1 MRSAPLANVLTLG
14 AVDFARLRDFY
25 AALGWP
31 QVVDGEDFAAFE
43 LRGIVL
49 AIFPVEKLAA
59 DGAAPVEQRAGG
71 VRSTIG
77 VIVDSAAE
85 VDALTERLRAAGAH
99 VTKEPVDAE
108 FFAGRSAYVAD
119 PEGNFWEIA
128 WAPGDNAVTAAA
140 RRAARASS

>member
-1 MRSAPLANVLTLG
+1 MGSAPLANVVTLG
-14 AVDFARLRDFY
+14 ALDFAGLRDFY

-49 AIFPVEKLAA
+49 AVFPVEKLAA
-59 DGAAPVEQRAGG
+59 DGVAPVEERSGG

-77 VIVDSAAE
+77 VIVDSAEE
-85 VDALTERLRAAGAH
+85 VDALTERLRANGAR

-128 WAPGDNAVTAAA
+128 WAPGDNAVAAAA
-140 RRAARASS
+140 RRAAREAS

>member
-25 AALGWP
+25 DALGWP

-85 VDALTERLRAAGAH
+85 VDALTERLRAAGAR

>member
-1 MRSAPLANVLTLG
+1 MGAAPLANVLTLG
-14 AVDFARLRDFY
+14 AVDFPRLRDFY
-25 AALGWP
+25 GALGWR
-31 QVVDGEDFAAFE
+31 QVIDGADFAAFE

-59 DGAAPVEQRAGG
+59 DGGAPVEERAGG

-77 VIVDSAAE
+77 VIVDSAEE
-85 VDALTERLRAAGAH
+85 VDALTDRLRAAGAR

-108 FFAGRSAYVAD
+108 LFEGRSAYVAD

-128 WAPGDNAVTAAA
+128 WAPGDNAVVAAA
-140 RRAARASS
+140 RRAAGASP